1 MSLNCAPNLK
11 SIFQVENSLLQ
22 SSASTP
28 SSSSKNI
35 PEDLVI
41 LSTDSLAERVRKMNL
56 LKKQRSQ
63 NSRESSR
70 ERSVPRK
77 NEGWVLTF

>member
-1 MSLNCAPNLK
+1 M
-11 SIFQVENSLLQ
+11 ENSLSQ
-22 SSASTP
+22 NSSE

-35 PEDLVI
+35 PDDLVI

-56 LKKQRSQ
+56 LKKQRNQ

-70 ERSVPRK
+70 EKSVPRK
-77 NEGWVLTF
+77 QDL

>member
-1 MSLNCAPNLK
+1 MRWQEDSLTTLLHTHTL
-11 SIFQVENSLLQ
+11 FQVENTLLQ
-22 SSASTP
+22 NSVTP
-28 SSSSKNI
+28 SSSSKTI
-35 PEDLVI
+35 PDDLVI

-77 NEGWVLTF
+77 NEG